1 MLAARGDGSTLVFTQ
16 RLAEP
21 YDASSLGP
29 GWHYYLDRLGAV
41 AAGLAVPGRWEDYH
55 PSLAGAYALPG

>member
-1 MLAARGDGSTLVFTQ
+1 MLIFTQ

-21 YDASSLGP
+21 YDASSIGP

-41 AAGLAVPGRWEDYH
+41 VARLPVPDHWDDYY
-55 PSLAGAYALPG
+55 PPLKGAYAPPD